1 MKAYKFKGAAQI
13 PHAFDI
19 IFNSRLYC
27 ADWSNLNDPMEG
39 MFAYPYKSGDKQE
52 EDIKNVVAQIVRE
65 KKQLRV
71 CSLSETFD
79 CHLLWS
85 HYATGFRGLAVEVE
99 LPDNSLAI
107 RKVSYGGVFGGVS
120 LNGRVDAQEAAE
132 EILISKYSEWSYE
145 REIRVLHRGSY
156 FPLAAPVKHV
166 IAGHRMEPA
175 LFDAL
180 NFICHKKG
188 IRFSRTG
195 IGDEGID
202 ADYVEPPKES
212 AFRSPA
218 SKRRARSSSTR
229 KGV

>member
-1 MKAYKFKGAAQI
+1 MKAYKFKAAEQI

-39 MFAYPYKSGDKQE
+39 MFAYSYPSGTAKKN
-52 EDIKNVVAQIVRE
+52 DIKRTVEKIVRE
-65 KKQLRV
+65 KKRLRV

-85 HYATGFRGLAVEVE
+85 HYASGFSGLAIEVD
-99 LPDNSLAI
+99 LPDDSPDV
-107 RKVSYGGVFGGVS
+107 RKVEYRGVFAGVRMD
-120 LNGRVDAQEAAE
+120 GEIDPQQAAE
-132 EILISKYSEWSYE
+132 AILSSKYAEWSYE
-145 REIRVLHRGSY
+145 REVRVLHRETY
-156 FPLAAPVKHV
+156 FPLAGRVRHV

-180 NFICHKKG
+180 NFICHRKG

-202 ADYVEPPKES
+202 ADSVEPPPGDLLEE
-212 AFRSPA
+212 AAAGPA
-218 SKRRARSSSTR
+218 RKIPSSRR
-229 KGV
+229 KP